1 MGLFVT
7 NSNVFIRKYNF
18 INMRTKS
25 ATLVH
30 INSHQKVVKES
41 SLTSRQQCFG
51 AAPLLTAP
59 GLSILAAE
67 IPAQTTDK
75 KIIINLI
82 I

>member
-1 MGLFVT
+1 MDIGQYV
-7 NSNVFIRKYNF
+7 
-18 INMRTKS
+18 
-25 ATLVH
+25 
-30 INSHQKVVKES
+30 
-41 SLTSRQQCFG
+41 SLEKTSVGKCPNDISQQCFG
-51 AAPLLTAP
+51 AAPLLTAPAP

>member
-1 MGLFVT
+1 M
-7 NSNVFIRKYNF
+7 
-18 INMRTKS
+18 
-25 ATLVH
+25 
-30 INSHQKVVKES
+30 
-41 SLTSRQQCFG
+41 SLEKTSVGKCPNDISQQCFG
-51 AAPLLTAP
+51 AAPLLTAPAP